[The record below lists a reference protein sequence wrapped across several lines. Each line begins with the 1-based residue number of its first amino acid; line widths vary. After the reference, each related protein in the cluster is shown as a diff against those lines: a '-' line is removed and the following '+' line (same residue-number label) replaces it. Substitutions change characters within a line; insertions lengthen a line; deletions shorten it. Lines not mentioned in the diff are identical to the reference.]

1 MTDFFDKPF
10 DDGTSFKLNIFEG
23 YLREWLP
30 VFIAPKKKIFKNIR
44 IFDFFAGYGMDKN
57 GKKGSP
63 LIIRDEVTNSI
74 NSWKPSDIFLNVILN
89 EYTKKGYD
97 QLIKNFGEPDVFEFS
112 IENLDFQVI
121 FDKYYPEM
129 VDTQDDSANLL
140 FLDQCGIKHVTPKT
154 FKKIINLKA
163 TDFLFFIS
171 SSYLHRF
178 YEIEEFRKYVNIP
191 EETFS
196 TNPYKNIHR
205 TVVDFYR
212 SQIPNGRNYYLAPF
226 SIKKNSNIY
235 GIIFGTNHTLGIEKF
250 LKIAWKLDPI
260 FGEANFDIDNEKI
273 DLAAPSLF
281 PELNVPKKVQ
291 VFENDL
297 EQLIRTK
304 KIKSNKEAYEYGL
317 LKGFQPKTVTN
328 VLKNMISKNKI
339 QKGLKTQNQN
349 IHKLESE
356 LITLRK

>member
-30 VFIAPKKKIFKNIR
+30 VFLAKKIKIAKNVR
-44 IFDFFAGYGMDKN
+44 IYDFFAGHGIDKN

-63 LIIRDEVTNSI
+63 LIILDEVTNYM
-74 NSWKPSDIFLNVILN
+74 NSLKPTDVQLKIILN
-89 EYTKKGYD
+89 EYNKKGYN
-97 QLIKNFGEPDVFEFS
+97 QLLKNIGNPDVCE
-112 IENLDFQVI
+112 IALENLGFKDV

-129 VDTQDDSANLL
+129 VRAQNHSANLI
-140 FLDQCGIKHVTPKT
+140 FLDQFGIKHVTPDI

-171 SSYLHRF
+171 SSYIHRF

-191 EETFS
+191 EETFRA
-196 TNPYKNIHR
+196 NPYKHIHR
-205 TVVDFYR
+205 TVVDFYK

-250 LKIAWKLDPI
+250 LKIAWKLDPLL
-260 FGEANFDIDNEKI
+260 GEANFDIDN
-273 DLAAPSLF
+273 
-281 PELNVPKKVQ
+281 
-291 VFENDL
+291 
-297 EQLIRTK
+297 
-304 KIKSNKEAYEYGL
+304 
-317 LKGFQPKTVTN
+317 
-328 VLKNMISKNKI
+328 
-339 QKGLKTQNQN
+339 
-349 IHKLESE
+349 
-356 LITLRK
+356 